1 MTFAS
6 EKAKS
11 AKAKSAKANSGNLP
25 QHQLVVKVSTSK
37 GYVTLGKIGLYDES
51 ALHSAVAKLSNEQ
64 LVKLLAKAEV
74 SVVPYSNDNKD
85 AIELVL

>member
-6 EKAKS
+6 EKSKPTKS
-11 AKAKSAKANSGNLP
+11 KSGKASNLP
-25 QHQLVVKVSTSK
+25 NHQLIIKVSTSK
-37 GYVTLGKIGLYDES
+37 GYVTLGKIGLYNES

-64 LVKLLAKAEV
+64 LVKLIAQAELEIV
-74 SVVPYSNDNKD
+74 AYGNGNKD